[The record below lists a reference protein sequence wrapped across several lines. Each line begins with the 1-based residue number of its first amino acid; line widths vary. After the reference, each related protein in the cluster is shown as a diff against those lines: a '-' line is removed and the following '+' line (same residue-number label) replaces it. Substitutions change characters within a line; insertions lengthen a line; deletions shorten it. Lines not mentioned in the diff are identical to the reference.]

1 MERFEQALIYASQ
14 AHGSQR
20 RKGTQIPYVAHLL
33 AVCALVL
40 EDGGDEDQAVAA
52 LLHDAVED
60 QGGAA
65 RLTDIRAR
73 FGERVARIVESCT
86 DTDQQPKPPW
96 LERKRSYLRHL
107 REAPAEVLRV
117 SCADKLDNARAILR
131 DFRALGDR
139 VFERFNPQKADTLWY
154 YACLANIFRARFPG
168 ALAGELARTVRAL
181 REEAA
186 PGLPWPASEEDD
198 PHPL

>member
-1 MERFEQALIYASQ
+1 MGGRLL
-14 AHGSQR
+14 R
-20 RKGTQIPYVAHLL
+20 RWLHRPLRDRPTLRRRHH
-33 AVCALVL
+33 
-40 EDGGDEDQAVAA
+40 AVAT
-52 LLHDAVED
+52 LL
-60 QGGAA
+60 
-65 RLTDIRAR
+65 
-73 FGERVARIVESCT
+73 EST
-86 DTDQQPKPPW
+86 AGSD
-96 LERKRSYLRHL
+96 L
-107 REAPAEVLRV
+107 REH
-117 SCADKLDNARAILR
+117 
-131 DFRALGDR
+131 FRALGDR